1 MVRRSRGGASSK
13 PAATAGGR
21 SKFKAT
27 LARRS
32 YHSSVEESPV
42 KATAKERPPELP
54 RKLLKIVGLRRCAVG
69 CMIGPPWLVQG
80 IHIVSRTLKNTHQ
93 DIYDRFRNCVG
104 IFDEKTGEKVIDF
117 DDVGNYEWAHFD
129 LHHLFDGRSVQGRAY
144 GGGEWAFCPKN
155 LRAFVAYLKANPD
168 ADYKTLCPKGLYEF
182 IVYGFP
188 GAQEHLFGR
197 YSEDQ
202 RTYAHLKKEDGKEWT
217 KDEILQWY
225 MESQHRHGSVEARI
239 LQVGDQGFVIISHM
253 NPVFVVFDYALKM
266 KYRIIDRPNE
276 LDLIEGI
283 PKEDVDFFLNE
294 LWPVVKRWFEGT
306 TQKPRLAT
314 KNQATRSNGHNAG
327 VRSEGAIKVTPV
339 TPPVRPF
346 HSAPEEVPV
355 ARVSPPPAFLY
366 PESTRVAEVKQHV
379 LFGGPSTDKGEVR
392 PRYASSD
399 AGASDAT
406 QSQYDDTESLDDASS
421 YSTVTA
427 MSGSGLVATFSDD
440 CDFDVDPEYGADEC
454 DPKYDDCDYV
464 DDDEPDAKD
473 DHDVQTGWHES
484 DDHLGFDNV
493 QEHGHAVFDD
503 AEEILC
509 NRRKPQRA
517 LSESPCPAGPM
528 HAVDP
533 TSGDDSDA
541 ESTATIRDER
551 DTNTFAD
558 ANAFDQEPPPSDD
571 PPSIPPLRST
581 IYATLAPLPALSISG
596 LKKPTASNKSKKT
609 VHFVR
614 KDENDPGELD
624 ERSDDIEKQ
633 VASSSASASLST
645 SDPSSSSSATTTAE
659 SPPIDSHPSTT
670 SESPPDD
677 SLAQLRRSKR
687 VKQPPKTP
695 GIVHAPSRADRP
707 KRSGK
712 ANKAATPRTAAAE
725 AASSSNDRGPNQPR
739 PPAKSR
745 GQKRT
750 RDDRDEDDDS
760 VDNGNEVED
769 DEDADESDDVESIH
783 SEYLPRA
790 KRVKRAKAAAK
801 GKGKPDK

>member
-1 MVRRSRGGASSK
+1 MARRTRGGV
-13 PAATAGGR
+13 PAATACGR
-21 SKFKAT
+21 SKSKAT
-27 LARRS
+27 QARRN
-32 YHSSVEESPV
+32 YHSSVEGSPV
-42 KATAKERPPELP
+42 KETAKERPPELP

-80 IHIVSRTLKNTHQ
+80 IHIVSRTLKNTHRE
-93 DIYDRFRNCVG
+93 IYDRFRNCVG
-104 IFDEKTGEKVIDF
+104 IFDEKTGEKLIDL
-117 DDVGNYEWAHFD
+117 DDIGNYEWAHFD
-129 LHHLFDGRSVQGRAY
+129 MHHLFDGRSVQGRAY
-144 GGGEWAFCPKN
+144 GGGEWGFRPKN
-155 LRAFVAYLKANPD
+155 LRAFTAHLKANPD
-168 ADYKTLCPKGLYEF
+168 ADYKTGQLCPKGLYEF
-182 IVYGFP
+182 VVYGFP
-188 GAQEHLFGR
+188 GGQQHLFGR

-217 KDEILQWY
+217 KDEILRWY
-225 MESQHRHGSVEARI
+225 MESQHRHGPVEARV

-266 KYRIIDRPNE
+266 KYRIIDRPDE
-276 LDLIEGI
+276 PDLIEGI
-283 PKEDVDFFLNE
+283 PQEDIDFFLEE
-294 LWPVVKRWFEGT
+294 LWPVVKCWFEAP
-306 TQKPRLAT
+306 KPKSRLVA
-314 KNQATRSNGHNAG
+314 KNQTIRSTGYGDG

-346 HSAPEEVPV
+346 RSAPEEVPV
-355 ARVSPPPAFLY
+355 ARISPPPAFLY

-379 LFGGPSTDKGEVR
+379 LFGGPSTDKGEAR

-406 QSQYDDTESLDDASS
+406 LSQYDDTESLDDASS
-421 YSTVTA
+421 NSTVTA

-571 PPSIPPLRST
+571 PRSIPPLRST

-614 KDENDPGELD
+614 KDEDDPGELD